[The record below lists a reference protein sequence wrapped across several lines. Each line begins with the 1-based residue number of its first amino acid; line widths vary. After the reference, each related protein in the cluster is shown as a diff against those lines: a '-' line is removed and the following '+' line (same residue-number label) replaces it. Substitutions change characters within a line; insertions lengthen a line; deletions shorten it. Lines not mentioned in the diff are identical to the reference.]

1 MIMIRMII
9 KPLDY
14 IKITWKSET
23 SAGKSYNAKKWVDIY
38 LPLLFSTTITLVMI
52 FLLVLFKFK
61 IFFTSDS
68 FSLLTSFLQTLP
80 GFYIAALAAIVS
92 FNSPKLDEIDFSDSP
107 IDINNYNMSFRR
119 FLTNTFAYLAWISIF
134 LILFCLII
142 KYIFESISPINIDIY
157 FIVVYSLLLVPLM
170 FFVSQL
176 FSITAMS
183 LFYLGDRIHRK

>member
-1 MIMIRMII
+1 
-9 KPLDY
+9 
-14 IKITWKSET
+14 
-23 SAGKSYNAKKWVDIY
+23 
-38 LPLLFSTTITLVMI
+38 
-52 FLLVLFKFK
+52 
-61 IFFTSDS
+61 
-68 FSLLTSFLQTLP
+68 
-80 GFYIAALAAIVS
+80 
-92 FNSPKLDEIDFSDSP
+92 
-107 IDINNYNMSFRR
+107 MSFRR